1 MMQTTWKLETA
12 RTLISI
18 LLICCKDVTAF
29 GNPWHSSKSSMMDK
43 IMVAQTKI
51 CAGAFILS
59 ASCIIAPLP
68 ALGGDI
74 AKGEELFV
82 KNCASCHIGGSNLV
96 NEKRT
101 LKKDALEKF
110 GIGLDQESIQNFVT
124 NNGRHKNLVF
134 FKMEGGKLNPT
145 QWEDVT
151 TYISDQ
157 AIGEKW

>member
-1 MMQTTWKLETA
+1 
-12 RTLISI
+12 
-18 LLICCKDVTAF
+18 
-29 GNPWHSSKSSMMDK
+29 
-43 IMVAQTKI
+43 MVAQTKI

-101 LKKDALEKF
+101 LKKDVWIKEAFKTLSRVMV
-110 GIGLDQESIQNFVT
+110 GIKIWYFSRVEN
-124 NNGRHKNLVF
+124 
-134 FKMEGGKLNPT
+134 
-145 QWEDVT
+145 
-151 TYISDQ
+151 
-157 AIGEKW
+157 